1 MYRDVNFRVPSD
13 PQRYLRPSVVI
24 FTLVPK
30 NTGSTFSEAHDLT
43 TSEVFFGS
51 G

>member
-1 MYRDVNFRVPSD
+1 MYRDVNFRVPTD
-13 PQRYLRPSVVI
+13 PQIYLRPSVVI

-30 NTGSTFSEAHDLT
+30 NTGSTFSEAYDLT
-43 TSEVFFGS
+43 TNDVFFSS